1 MTIAHIAAINLEC
14 PDPAALATFWAALL
28 GGEVAI
34 ETPDFC
40 AVKVDSIYL
49 GTTRVDGY
57 LPPTWPSP
65 DRSQQVHLDLAVDDL
80 DTAEAQA
87 LELGAAKE
95 QHQPSPERS
104 RVLRDP
110 AGHPFCL
117 RA

>member
-1 MTIAHIAAINLEC
+1 MPIARITAINLEC
-14 PDPAALATFWAALL
+14 PDPAMLATFWAALL

-40 AVKVDSIYL
+40 AVKVDSIHL

-57 LPPTWPSP
+57 VPPTWPAA
-65 DRSQQVHLDLAVDDL
+65 DRSQQLHLDLAVDDL

-87 LELGAAKE
+87 LELGAPKE
-95 QHQPSPERS
+95 QHQPSPARS

>member
-1 MTIAHIAAINLEC
+1 MTIARIASINLEC
-14 PDPAALATFWAALL
+14 PDPARLATFWAALL

-49 GTTRVDGY
+49 GTSRVDGY
-57 LPPTWPSP
+57 VPPTWPSA
-65 DRSQQVHLDLAVDDL
+65 DRSQQLHLDLAVDDL
-80 DTAEAQA
+80 DSVEAQA
-87 LELGAAKE
+87 LQLGATKE
-95 QHQPSPERS
+95 QYQPSPERS